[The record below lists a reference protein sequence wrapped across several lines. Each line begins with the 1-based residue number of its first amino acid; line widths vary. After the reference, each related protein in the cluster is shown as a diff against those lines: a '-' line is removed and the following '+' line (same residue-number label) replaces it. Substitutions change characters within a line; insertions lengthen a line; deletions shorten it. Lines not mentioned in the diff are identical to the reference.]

1 MEGWGGARGGEGNQ
15 NRARLERSYRFSPQ
29 DFWPILGLF

>member
-15 NRARLERSYRFSPQ
+15 NRARLERSYRSSAQGFWRFLG
-29 DFWPILGLF
+29 DF